1 MLDYIMN
8 ARWDQAY
15 NFLLSGDPP
24 MYIRL
29 LAVNAL
35 FLLLFL
41 IRKVAGARPMSDVSS
56 LLTQFSLLAANI
68 IVLFQSDIEVY
79 LRGVMAGYWR

>member
-24 MYIRL
+24 IYIRL
-29 LAVNAL
+29 LAVNGL

-41 IRKVAGARPMSDVSS
+41 FRKIAGAQAMGEGSA
-56 LLTQFSLLAANI
+56 LFTQILMLAVNI
-68 IVLFQSDIEVY
+68 FVLFQSDIEVY
-79 LRGVMAGYWR
+79 LRNVMAGYWR